1 MVREGWM
8 WEKEL
13 RFGLG
18 PGLPGSKSFHASAGH
33 QDLEGTARA
42 LDCLMASQEPD
53 PSLTSSGCLMN
64 VEGIVGGGR
73 GGGGA
78 NGRVNE

>member
-18 PGLPGSKSFHASAGH
+18 PGLPGSQSCHASTGH
-33 QDLEGTARA
+33 QDLELTTRA

-64 VEGIVGGGR
+64 AEGIMR
-73 GGGGA
+73 GGVGVA
-78 NGRVNE
+78 VQMDK

>member
-8 WEKEL
+8 REKEL

-18 PGLPGSKSFHASAGH
+18 PGLPDSQSCHATAGH
-33 QDLEGTARA
+33 QDLERTTRA

-64 VEGIVGGGR
+64 VEGIMGGGR
-73 GGGGA
+73 GGSSA
-78 NGRVNE
+78 NGQVSE